1 MFHARARVAVWS
13 VLIVAIRLQVKVFRI
28 EEIYGKEEEEGVE
41 EMKGDEKLITKVQ
54 PHDSSN
60 MRAAEVILHVLPP
73 EIWLLVMG
81 FFKKSW
87 WRTFS
92 QEDRYNSPR
101 DDKDSEQDFLYNDV

>member
-13 VLIVAIRLQVKVFRI
+13 VLIVAIRLQVKVSRI
-28 EEIYGKEEEEGVE
+28 EEIYGNEEEEGIE
-41 EMKGDEKLITKVQ
+41 EMKGVSGDEKLNTKVQ

-60 MRAAEVILHVLPP
+60 MRAAEAILHVLPP

-87 WRTFS
+87 WKTFG
-92 QEDRYNSPR
+92 QEGRSYSPR
-101 DDKDSEQDFLYNDV
+101 DNKDSEKDF